1 MSGSVVLQ
9 TPVKCKRFIC
19 VREEDAKKGSWMI
32 ASARLLGKSSN
43 FKVLQV
49 TQMGPYNILAALQES
64 YDCHCVTP

>member
-1 MSGSVVLQ
+1 
-9 TPVKCKRFIC
+9 
-19 VREEDAKKGSWMI
+19 MI

-64 YDCHCVTP
+64 YDCRCVTP